1 MDIKEFSDGEHD
13 GDEDYQKLF
22 QESIRMSKIREK
34 RSLRLKAMEGKNI
47 SLQATLID
55 SQSKVKQLE
64 EQCTILSNKLIIAGQ
79 ENDRQ
84 QQSQKVD
91 A

>member
-1 MDIKEFSDGEHD
+1 
-13 GDEDYQKLF
+13 
-22 QESIRMSKIREK
+22 
-34 RSLRLKAMEGKNI
+34 MEEKNI
-47 SLQATLID
+47 SLQATMID

-64 EQCTILSNKLIIAGQ
+64 DQRTILSNKLIIASQ
-79 ENDRQ
+79 ENDHQQ